1 VVKRTPVPPLNLRP
15 ADVLFHGPGQ
25 PEPQPRP
32 NVKISAYLPGN
43 LLADIDAYRTALLRE
58 HNVSIDRS
66 RVLRDLVRSCLDSAE
81 LAGRLAREEEV

>member
-15 ADVLFHGPGQ
+15 ADVLFHG
-25 PEPQPRP
+25 PRP

-66 RVLRDLVRSCLDSAE
+66 RVLRELVRSSLDSAE
-81 LAGRLAREEEV
+81 LADRLTREEET